1 MVDALLVSLSSVC
14 KELLPILG
22 AVVLIFLCIAIKKLW
37 KVIETLDT
45 VLGKAEPTIDLVD
58 KSIEKLQGPLDTVN
72 KYSSTLDDLHDKAV
86 DSASKVAEFAN
97 ENATKVKSTMTD
109 TFQKVSSAFMK
120 SDNKDAET
128 VVEKTTVETP
138 SEKKDPFERDQRIYD
153 EVAKYTAKE
162 KEENV

>member
-37 KVIETLDT
+37 KVIETVDT

-120 SDNKDAET
+120 SDKEAET
-128 VVEKTTVETP
+128 EVEKTTVETVN
-138 SEKKDPFERDQRIYD
+138 EKKDPFERDQRIYD

>member
-37 KVIETLDT
+37 K
-45 VLGKAEPTIDLVD
+45 DLVD

-97 ENATKVKSTMTD
+97 ENATKVKSTMTE

-128 VVEKTTVETP
+128 EVEKTTVETP
-138 SEKKDPFERDQRIYD
+138 SEKK
-153 EVAKYTAKE
+153 
-162 KEENV
+162 ENV